1 MSLKTY
7 AENVSKGVVRTGFYS
22 QVPTHFDIG
31 CHQVHYPGSPTCVV
45 RRVVCKLFM
54 PPKELWEAYSN
65 RTVRPSVRQSVRPSV
80 RQSVRPAFV
89 SGPYLLYSLR

>member
-1 MSLKTY
+1 MVKL
-7 AENVSKGVVRTGFYS
+7 V
-22 QVPTHFDIG
+22 
-31 CHQVHYPGSPTCVV
+31 
-45 RRVVCKLFM
+45 RVVLVYKTQGRHETGMFNLVRVVFM